1 MTAPTTSRAHVR
13 GSVYAW
19 VQLDKARTILLGA
32 SHSEY
37 VDKDVLLS
45 LVDDIQ
51 TEQDRLITL
60 RPSEAP

>member
-1 MTAPTTSRAHVR
+1 MR

-60 RPSEAP
+60 RPFGGTI